1 MGRSMALR
9 VLQDLSV
16 FDHITAKGRLTS
28 AELAETVNAD
38 RTLLGSCHR
47 IR

>member
-1 MGRSMALR
+1 MAVR

-16 FDHITAKGRLTS
+16 FDHITAKVRITS
-28 AELAETVNAD
+28 AELAEMVKAD
-38 RTLLGSCHR
+38 RTLLGSCRR

>member
-1 MGRSMALR
+1 MAMR

-16 FDHITAKGRLTS
+16 FDHITTKGRITS
-28 AELAETVNAD
+28 AELAEMVKVD